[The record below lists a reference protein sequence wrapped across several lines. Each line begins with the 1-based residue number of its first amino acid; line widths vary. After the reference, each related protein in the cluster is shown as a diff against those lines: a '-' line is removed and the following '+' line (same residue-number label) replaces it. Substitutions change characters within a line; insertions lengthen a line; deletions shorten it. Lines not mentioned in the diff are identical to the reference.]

1 MGNGPEP
8 CPETIVGVGELQ
20 DIGSSGR
27 DVKLVFFR
35 TFEVE
40 LVDGKFPLVMGE
52 GYPLVEGVLG
62 INPGNLSVSTPANSP
77 VFAESVGNNG
87 SHDIRVRVYLDTLT
101 SPSYTEYG
109 ISIRVVQR
117 ESAGWYF
124 GRETE

>member
-20 DIGSSGR
+20 DVGSSGR

-52 GYPLVEGVLG
+52 GYPLVEGV
-62 INPGNLSVSTPANSP
+62 
-77 VFAESVGNNG
+77 
-87 SHDIRVRVYLDTLT
+87 
-101 SPSYTEYG
+101 
-109 ISIRVVQR
+109 
-117 ESAGWYF
+117 
-124 GRETE
+124 